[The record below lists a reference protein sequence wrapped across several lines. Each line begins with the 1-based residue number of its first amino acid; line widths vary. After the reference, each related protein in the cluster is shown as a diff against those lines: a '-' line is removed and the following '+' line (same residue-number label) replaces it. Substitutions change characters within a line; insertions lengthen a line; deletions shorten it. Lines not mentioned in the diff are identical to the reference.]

1 MTERLFYTNPKIYE
15 WETEITDVFQY
26 NDFYYVTLKETA
38 FYPGGGGQ
46 PADLGWIDSY
56 KVVDCI
62 KRDNEVYHVLK
73 EKPEEKMVHCKI
85 DQYRRIDH
93 TQHHSGQHLLSAVC
107 LNLFDVNTISFHLSH
122 ETATVDLDVS
132 SLTQEQ
138 LHQIEQTVNEHI
150 IANHKVNVFYI
161 NRDDAVHYNIRKIPK
176 DIDRLRIVQI
186 ENVEYNA
193 CAGTHVQSTSE
204 IGLLKLLKT
213 EKIKGKIRLYFI
225 CGLRL
230 LKDYNE
236 KHQLVTEL
244 TKTLTT
250 GQALL
255 IHQVVKMKQDK
266 NEKER
271 KYVSLFNQYMQSY

>member
-1 MTERLFYTNPKIYE
+1 MLIQSPFI
-15 WETEITDVFQY
+15 
-26 NDFYYVTLKETA
+26 
-38 FYPGGGGQ
+38 
-46 PADLGWIDSY
+46 
-56 KVVDCI
+56 
-62 KRDNEVYHVLK
+62 
-73 EKPEEKMVHCKI
+73 
-85 DQYRRIDH
+85 
-93 TQHHSGQHLLSAVC
+93 
-107 LNLFDVNTISFHLSH
+107 LSH

-213 EKIKGKIRLYFI
+213 EKIKGKIRLYLI

-230 LKDYNE
+230 FKGL
-236 KHQLVTEL
+236 
-244 TKTLTT
+244 
-250 GQALL
+250 
-255 IHQVVKMKQDK
+255 
-266 NEKER
+266 
-271 KYVSLFNQYMQSY
+271 

>member
-1 MTERLFYTNPKIYE
+1 
-15 WETEITDVFQY
+15 
-26 NDFYYVTLKETA
+26 
-38 FYPGGGGQ
+38 
-46 PADLGWIDSY
+46 
-56 KVVDCI
+56 
-62 KRDNEVYHVLK
+62 
-73 EKPEEKMVHCKI
+73 MVHCKI

-186 ENVEYNA
+186 ENVEYTMLVPVPMSNLQ
-193 CAGTHVQSTSE
+193 V
-204 IGLLKLLKT
+204 KLD
-213 EKIKGKIRLYFI
+213 
-225 CGLRL
+225 C
-230 LKDYNE
+230 
-236 KHQLVTEL
+236 
-244 TKTLTT
+244 
-250 GQALL
+250 
-255 IHQVVKMKQDK
+255 
-266 NEKER
+266 
-271 KYVSLFNQYMQSY
+271 